1 MPQKVITH
9 LNDLTSK
16 SAHNFIKL
24 YIDNIEFIDN
34 EEEAKVRRIMEKRKI
49 SPTLQGLWAALI
61 RKATSLVPTNSILH
75 QPLENN
81 MKSICDDIIALTP
94 LSYISQGATPLNN
107 DNGDNTLHPVQDEQD
122 ENGTDEVTVIG
133 TSGATAPGCSKCGAD
148 DNSAR
153 VAQLEE
159 EVATQKKILTLVANN
174 PSFGDDCN
182 SRSTVQLEQ
191 RFAELEQRFALIE
204 QWTVPCLTDKGL
216 DLRSLHATKK

>member
-1 MPQKVITH
+1 
-9 LNDLTSK
+9 
-16 SAHNFIKL
+16 
-24 YIDNIEFIDN
+24 
-34 EEEAKVRRIMEKRKI
+34 
-49 SPTLQGLWAALI
+49 
-61 RKATSLVPTNSILH
+61 
-75 QPLENN
+75 

-159 EVATQKKILTLVANN
+159 EVATLKKILTLVANN
-174 PSFGDDCN
+174 PSFGDDRN

-191 RFAELEQRFALIE
+191 IFAELEQ
-204 QWTVPCLTDKGL
+204 
-216 DLRSLHATKK
+216 